1 MRLILGSLTVVVLLA
16 FGMLGVVPA
25 GAGDLLLSISPGGPG
40 APRAPDPLLRAVDSA
55 DGSTVAGESVAIT
68 LAGEVVIG
76 GSGLAREPQTGT
88 LFALLKLEG
97 TSFRRLVT
105 LDEWTGVATD
115 VGDTGNRFAGM
126 AFATDGTLYAVT
138 GDGGGVPES
147 LFTLSTVDG
156 SSNLVIELGAGSDGE
171 TLAFNPDDGLLYHAS
186 GIGTPNNP
194 NGEKFETVDPD
205 TLIVTNVPL
214 SGFDYEELASLT
226 FLDGGFF
233 AGDLGNAAFDDP
245 GFFRITTGGA
255 VTFLG
260 NMDHVSKGL
269 VPLLEPTPTAT
280 PTAAPTPTP
289 TPTPK
294 PPTPTPTA
302 TPTAIP
308 TVSPT
313 ATPTVSPTTTP
324 TATPTVSPTTTPTA
338 TPTVSPTPTPEPGVI
353 LQLFSGG
360 IGLAFLNRR
369 RMRKNRD
376 RAGRAEVQVDIDDL
390 TCTCQI

>member
-1 MRLILGSLTVVVLLA
+1 MRLILGSLTVVLLLA
-16 FGMLGVVPA
+16 LGMLGAVPA
-25 GAGDLLLSISPGGPG
+25 GAGDLLLSVSPGGPG
-40 APRAPDPLLRAVDSA
+40 APRTPDPFLRLVDSV

-76 GSGLAREPQTGT
+76 GSGLARHPQTGT

-126 AFATDGTLYAVT
+126 AFASDGTLYAVT

-147 LFTLSTVDG
+147 LFTLSTFDA
-156 SSNLVIELGAGSDGE
+156 SSSLVRELGAGSDGE

-214 SGFDYEELASLT
+214 SGFDYEELTSLT

-233 AGDLGNAAFDDP
+233 AGDLGNSAFDDP
-245 GFFRITTGGA
+245 GFFRITTAGA

-269 VPLLEPTPTAT
+269 VFALTICAYLLH
-280 PTAAPTPTP
+280 
-289 TPTPK
+289 
-294 PPTPTPTA
+294 
-302 TPTAIP
+302 IP
-308 TVSPT
+308 
-313 ATPTVSPTTTP
+313 
-324 TATPTVSPTTTPTA
+324 
-338 TPTVSPTPTPEPGVI
+338 G
-353 LQLFSGG
+353 
-360 IGLAFLNRR
+360 RR
-369 RMRKNRD
+369 RRVLRISTHGP
-376 RAGRAEVQVDIDDL
+376 R
-390 TCTCQI
+390 

>member
-16 FGMLGVVPA
+16 LGMLGAVPA
-25 GAGDLLLSISPGGPG
+25 GAGDFLLSVSPGGPG
-40 APRAPDPLLRAVDSA
+40 APRTPDPFLRLVDSV

-68 LAGEVVIG
+68 LTGEVVIG
-76 GSGLAREPQTGT
+76 GNGLARHPQTGT

-126 AFATDGTLYAVT
+126 AFASDGTLYAVT

-147 LFTLSTVDG
+147 LFTLSTVDA
-156 SSNLVIELGAGSDGE
+156 SSSLVRELGAGSDGE

-214 SGFDYEELASLT
+214 SGFDYEELTSLT

-233 AGDLGNAAFDDP
+233 AGDLGNSAFDDP

-269 VPLLEPTPTAT
+269 VLALDPPPTPTAT
-280 PTAAPTPTP
+280 PSATPTA
-289 TPTPK
+289 TPK

-302 TPTAIP
+302 TPSATP

-313 ATPTVSPTTTP
+313 ATATASPTI
-324 TATPTVSPTTTPTA
+324 TPTA

-353 LQLFSGG
+353 LQLVAGG
-360 IGLAFLNRR
+360 VGLAFLNKR
-369 RMRKNRD
+369 RMRKNRGPS
-376 RAGRAEVQVDIDDL
+376 RTSRSSS
-390 TCTCQI
+390 

>member
-1 MRLILGSLTVVVLLA
+1 MA
-16 FGMLGVVPA
+16 FA
-25 GAGDLLLSISPGGPG
+25 SD
-40 APRAPDPLLRAVDSA
+40 
-55 DGSTVAGESVAIT
+55 
-68 LAGEVVIG
+68 
-76 GSGLAREPQTGT
+76 GT
-88 LFALLKLEG
+88 LF
-97 TSFRRLVT
+97 
-105 LDEWTGVATD
+105 
-115 VGDTGNRFAGM
+115 
-126 AFATDGTLYAVT
+126 AVT

-147 LFTLSTVDG
+147 LFILSTVDA
-156 SSNLVIELGAGSDGE
+156 SSSLVRELGAGSDGE

-226 FLDGGFF
+226 FLDGGFY

-269 VPLLEPTPTAT
+269 VLMLGPTPTAT
-280 PTAAPTPTP
+280 PSATPSATPTPTP

-302 TPTAIP
+302 TP
-308 TVSPT
+308 S
-313 ATPTVSPTTTP
+313 ATPTVSPTAIATASPTITP
-324 TATPTVSPTTTPTA
+324 TATATASPTITPTA
-338 TPTVSPTPTPEPGVI
+338 TSTVSPTPTPEPGVI
-353 LQLFSGG
+353 LQLVAGG
-360 IGLAFLNRR
+360 VGLAFLNKR
-369 RMRKNRD
+369 RMRKNR
-376 RAGRAEVQVDIDDL
+376 RPKPTI
-390 TCTCQI
+390 

>member
-16 FGMLGVVPA
+16 LGMLGAVPA
-25 GAGDLLLSISPGGPG
+25 GAGDLLLSVSPGGPG
-40 APRAPDPLLRAVDSA
+40 APRTPDPFLRLVDSV

-76 GSGLAREPQTGT
+76 GSGLARHPQTET

-126 AFATDGTLYAVT
+126 AFASDGTLYAVT

-147 LFTLSTVDG
+147 LFTLSTVDA
-156 SSNLVIELGAGSDGE
+156 SSNLVRELGAGSDGE

-214 SGFDYEELASLT
+214 SGFDYEELTSLT

-233 AGDLGNAAFDDP
+233 AGDLGDAAFDTP
-245 GFFRITTGGA
+245 GFFRITTAGV

-269 VPLLEPTPTAT
+269 VHAE
-280 PTAAPTPTP
+280 
-289 TPTPK
+289 
-294 PPTPTPTA
+294 PTPTPTA
-302 TPTAIP
+302 TPTEFPTPTPTQTP
-308 TVSPT
+308 TVTPT
-313 ATPTVSPTTTP
+313 ATPAATPPTPTPTTTP
-324 TATPTVSPTTTPTA
+324 TATPT
-338 TPTVSPTPTPEPGVI
+338 PEPSLM
-353 LQLFSGG
+353 LQLVAGG
-360 IGLAFLNRR
+360 VGLALLDRR
-369 RMRKNRD
+369 RTRKMRRPI
-376 RAGRAEVQVDIDDL
+376 APPFSVQPRRPDA
-390 TCTCQI
+390 

>member
-16 FGMLGVVPA
+16 FGMLGAVLPA

-40 APRAPDPLLRAVDSA
+40 APRSPDSLLRTVDSA
-55 DGSTVAGESVAIT
+55 DGSTVAGESVAVT

-76 GSGLAREPQTGT
+76 GSGLARHPQTET

-105 LDEWTGVATD
+105 LDESTGVATD

-126 AFATDGTLYAVT
+126 AFASDGTLYAVT

-147 LFTLSTVDG
+147 LFTLSTVDA
-156 SSNLVIELGAGSDGE
+156 SSNLVRELGAGSDGE

-245 GFFRITTGGA
+245 GFLRITTGGA

-269 VPLLEPTPTAT
+269 VLMLEPT
-280 PTAAPTPTP
+280 
-289 TPTPK
+289 
-294 PPTPTPTA
+294 PTPTPTA
-302 TPTAIP
+302 TPSATPTATPKRP
-308 TVSPT
+308 TPT

-338 TPTVSPTPTPEPGVI
+338 TPTASPTPTPEPGVF
-353 LQLFSGG
+353 LQLVVGG
-360 IGLAFLNRR
+360 VGLAFLNKR
-369 RMRKNRD
+369 RMRKNR
-376 RAGRAEVQVDIDDL
+376 RPSRTSQSSG
-390 TCTCQI
+390 